1 MPDQLQG
8 LTSSEA
14 KRRLEKYGRNVL
26 PEKPPPSSIT
36 IYLAQLK
43 NPLVYILLAA
53 AIVTFFL
60 GDFSDTAIIF
70 FVVLVN
76 SILGFIQ
83 EKKASNALES
93 LKALIHP
100 KVDVIR
106 DGEKL
111 RLDIEGVVPGDVVE
125 LEQGEKIPADGVL
138 LFANRLLIEEAILTG
153 ESFPVEKSEGD
164 DVYMGTIVASGEAF
178 MEVKG
183 TGADTQMGKIATSI
197 QKPEEDTPL
206 TKQLKQFSNQLTMIV
221 GALVVFVFLIGLLTG
236 KELVEMFKT
245 SVALAVSSI
254 PEGLLIALT
263 VVLAVGMQRIWK
275 KKGLV
280 RNL

>member
-26 PEKPPPSSIT
+26 PEKPPPSLIA
-36 IYLAQLK
+36 IYLTQLK

-83 EKKASNALES
+83 EKKANSALES

-106 DGEKL
+106 DGEKIK
-111 RLDIEGVVPGDVVE
+111 LDIEGVVPGDVIE
-125 LEQGEKIPADGVL
+125 LEQGEKIPADGRL
-138 LFANRLLIEEAILTG
+138 IYANRLFVEEAILTC
-153 ESFPVEKSEGD
+153 ESLPVDKTDGD
-164 DVYMGTIVASGEAF
+164 DVYMGTI
-178 MEVKG
+178 
-183 TGADTQMGKIATSI
+183 
-197 QKPEEDTPL
+197 
-206 TKQLKQFSNQLTMIV
+206 
-221 GALVVFVFLIGLLTG
+221 
-236 KELVEMFKT
+236 
-245 SVALAVSSI
+245 
-254 PEGLLIALT
+254 
-263 VVLAVGMQRIWK
+263 
-275 KKGLV
+275 
-280 RNL
+280 